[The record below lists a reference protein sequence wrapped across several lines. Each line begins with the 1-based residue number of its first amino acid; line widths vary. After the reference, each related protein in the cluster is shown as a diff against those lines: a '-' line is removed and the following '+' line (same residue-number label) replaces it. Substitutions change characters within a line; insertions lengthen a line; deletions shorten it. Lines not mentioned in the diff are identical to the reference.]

1 MAKIP
6 ENVIEEVRSKTNIID
21 IVDQYVELS
30 KSGSNLFGLC
40 PFHDEKTPSFS
51 VNENKQIFHCFS
63 CGRGGNVFKFLMDL
77 KGLSFPESV
86 IEVADNQN
94 ISLPDDY
101 TSNFK
106 PEVDSTD
113 KSLMQYHQDTVDLY
127 HHILVNTDL
136 GKSALRYLH
145 ERKISD
151 EMIEKFQIGFAPGTK
166 LLKPFFENK
175 QADFQLLRKSGL
187 FLETQDGNLMDRFF
201 DRIMFP
207 IRDSNGNYIA
217 FSGRLIENYEDNPK
231 YLNSPETQIFNK
243 SNVVFNLD
251 LARPEI
257 RNSGNVILFEG
268 FMDVISAFQAG
279 VTNGIASMGTS
290 LTNNQISMI
299 ERITKQIYICYDGDS
314 PGQNATNRALDIF
327 KQDSNLKIGVISIPD
342 GKDPDEFRR
351 DNGNEQLKN
360 LIENTK
366 ENLVSFKL
374 KFLAKQYNL
383 KTDDGQLD
391 YIQVS
396 LKEIA
401 EVPDSLER
409 DFYLNKLS
417 KDFNFDKSMMVD
429 KVNQML
435 KSHPNNHHNYKKHN
449 NSIEIR
455 QNKQEISQVERAERL
470 LIHRFIYNNNARVRI
485 NNQSDF
491 YFTDDRYQRLF
502 IFLQEYFKNH
512 DNLNMSELIDFIQD
526 ESMINLL
533 VDIDNNEI
541 IENEF
546 NAEEIED
553 CINLLMKQAPM
564 ENDLNKLNQ
573 DLKESINA
581 GDQMKQQELVIKI
594 IELRKQMQS
603 NQ

>member
-6 ENVIEEVRSKTNIID
+6 ENVIEEVRSQTNITD
-21 IVDQYVELS
+21 IIDQYVQLS
-30 KSGSNLFGLC
+30 KSGNNLFGLC

-51 VNENKQIFHCFS
+51 VNEDKQIFHCFS

-86 IEVADNQN
+86 MEVADNQN

-101 TSNFK
+101 HSNSK
-106 PEVDSTD
+106 PNINSDD
-113 KSLMQYHQDTVDLY
+113 KKLMQYHKDAVELY

-136 GKSALRYLH
+136 GKSALKYLH
-145 ERKISD
+145 ERKLTD
-151 EMIEKFQIGFAPGTK
+151 EMINKFQIGFAPSTR

-175 QADFQLLRKSGL
+175 QPDFQLLRKSGL
-187 FLETQDGNLMDRFF
+187 FLENRDGDLVDRFV

-217 FSGRLIENYEDNPK
+217 FSGRLIDKNDDAPK
-231 YLNSPETQIFNK
+231 YLNSPETKIFNK
-243 SNVVFNLD
+243 SNVLFNLD

-299 ERITKQIYICYDGDS
+299 ERITKEIYICYDGDS

-351 DNGNEQLKN
+351 DNGNDQFKGLVKN
-360 LIENTK
+360 NK
-366 ENLVSFKL
+366 ESFVSFKL
-374 KFLAKQYNL
+374 NFFAKQFNL
-383 KTDDGQLD
+383 KTDEGQLD
-391 YIQVS
+391 YIQVA

-401 EVPDSLER
+401 DVPDALER

-417 KDFNFDKSMMVD
+417 QDFNFDKSMMID

-435 KSHPNNHHNYKKHN
+435 QNHPKQYSNYKKPER
-449 NSIEIR
+449 SIEIR
-455 QNKQEISQVERAERL
+455 KNKQEISQVERAERL
-470 LIHRFIYNNNARVRI
+470 LIHRFIYSENARIRI
-485 NNQSDF
+485 NNQTDF

-502 IFLQEYFKNH
+502 IFLQEYFKNN
-512 DNLNMSELIDFIQD
+512 DKLNMSELIDFIQD
-526 ESMINLL
+526 DNLINLL
-533 VDIDNNEI
+533 VDIDNTELV
-541 IENEF
+541 EDSF

-553 CINLLMKQAPM
+553 CINLLTKKAPI
-564 ENDLNKLNQ
+564 ENDLDKLNQ
-573 DLKESINA
+573 ELKESINT

-594 IELRKQMQS
+594 IELRKQMQ
-603 NQ
+603 